1 MDADV
6 LPARPDEMY
15 ATGELSVE
23 AMIVGHTSKVHVQ
36 CMYSACTVHVLHLG
50 GNALIKKAQSQEMQR
65 FQAIPPETDSKDAL
79 ALTLFFS
86 TLFSSTR

>member
-1 MDADV
+1 
-6 LPARPDEMY
+6 MY
-15 ATGELSVE
+15 SVQCMYS
-23 AMIVGHTSKVHVQ
+23 ACAVHVQCTVHVQ
-36 CMYSACTVHVLHLG
+36 CMYSVQCTVHVLHLG